1 MFKRVVGNATSSQV
15 ALFLSLLGF
24 LNALL
29 FWLIILPM
37 HFTKYESIDWSD
49 MPWKFLNG
57 SGLLS
62 LVFNYLV
69 NFGIAFTSPLFIA
82 LGMMLGTPLNAVADY
97 IFNNTD
103 FGLYKII
110 ASMLILAGFCL
121 MLITN
126 EALGRFERKLM
137 CKKDDVG
144 PEEGAIADDDA
155 MLGEAKENGNSQA

>member
-1 MFKRVVGNATSSQV
+1 MFKRVVGNANSSQV
-15 ALFLSLLGF
+15 ALFLSLLGS

-29 FWLIILPM
+29 FWLIILPL
-37 HFTKYESIDWSD
+37 HFTRYERIDWSD

-57 SGLLS
+57 SGVLT

-82 LGMMLGTPLNAVADY
+82 LGLMLGTPLNAVADY
-97 IFNNTD
+97 IFNDTD

-110 ASMLILAGFCL
+110 ASVLILAGFCL

-126 EALGRFERKLM
+126 EALGRFERKVI
-137 CKKDDVG
+137 CKKDNAG
-144 PEEGAIADDDA
+144 PEGAIADDDA
-155 MLGEAKENGNSQA
+155 MLGEAKEHGSGQA